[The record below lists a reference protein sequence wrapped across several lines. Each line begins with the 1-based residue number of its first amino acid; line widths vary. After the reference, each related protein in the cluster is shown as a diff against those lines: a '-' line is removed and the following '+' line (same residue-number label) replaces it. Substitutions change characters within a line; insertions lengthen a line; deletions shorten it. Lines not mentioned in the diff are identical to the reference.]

1 MNTLDEKQL
10 WQRLLEGNKRFAAG
24 TSLHP
29 HQTAARRTELTGGQQ
44 PFAVIVGCSDSR
56 VSPEII
62 FDQGLGD
69 LFVVRVAGNIVDGV
83 VLGSIE
89 YAVEHLG
96 APLIV
101 VLGHESCGAVTAAVR
116 ANKVHGH
123 ISSVVEALKPAVKK
137 ARMQTGSVVENV
149 ISANVEITVER
160 LKQSAPILSEF
171 VKAGKLE
178 IIGAYYDL
186 KTGLVNAQ
194 HPL

>member
-1 MNTLDEKQL
+1 MNPLDKKQA
-10 WQRLLEGNKRFAAG
+10 WQRLLEGNTRFAAG
-24 TSLHP
+24 TSVHP

-62 FDQGLGD
+62 FDHGLGD
-69 LFVVRVAGNIVDGV
+69 LFVVRVAGNIVDDV

-116 ANKVHGH
+116 AGKVHGH
-123 ISSVVEALKPAVKK
+123 ISSIVEVLKPAVKR

-160 LKQSAPILSEF
+160 LKQSPPILSEF

-186 KTGLVNAQ
+186 KTGLVSEQ